1 MEIDSLFYAAAGG
14 AILAAALT
22 FGKLLLDYGL
32 RGGEGRREAEDRHR
46 RLQRDAEARLER
58 ILQDRLADADRRLD
72 RYELELMSEHIRC
85 ATLEREHTRLQ
96 QAHESLQE
104 QHRQLQAD
112 HARLSRRPRLAS
124 DH

>member
-1 MEIDSLFYAAAGG
+1 MDTNTFFYAAAGG

-32 RGGEGRREAEDRHR
+32 RGGDRRRDADDRHR
-46 RLQRDAEARLER
+46 RQQRDAEARLER

-72 RYELELMSEHIRC
+72 RYELEVMTERIRC

-96 QAHESLQE
+96 EEHQALKQ
-104 QHRQLQAD
+104 QNQQLQAENT
-112 HARLSRRPRLAS
+112 RLSRRPRPPA
-124 DH
+124 